1 MLQRMR
7 LVRPMLLAVA
17 ALAVVPASASAADV
31 EVSVGDN
38 FFKEKTVQIQPGD
51 SVTWRWTG
59 SAAHNVKANSGQTER
74 FGSDVMTGAGN
85 TFRHTFPDAGRFT
98 YFCEIHGPA
107 MSGAVEVGPPPF
119 PDTLLPRLTRLKA
132 SPGAAAVKLSFRLS
146 EGARVKVSLRGP
158 TRRSVTQRLGKGR
171 RSVRFR
177 RLRAGRYRATVRP
190 TDLAGNRGRAVTKR
204 FTVG

>member
-7 LVRPMLLAVA
+7 LVRPLLLAAA
-17 ALAVVPASASAADV
+17 ALAAVPATASAANA

-38 FFKEKTVQIQPGD
+38 FFNPKTVQIQPGD

-59 SAAHNVKANSGQTER
+59 SAPHNVKADSGQTES
-74 FGSDVMTGAGN
+74 FGSKVLTGTGN
-85 TFRHTFPDAGRFT
+85 TFEHTFADPGRFT
-98 YFCEIHGPA
+98 YFCEIHGPV

-132 SPGAAAVKLSFRLS
+132 SPGGAAVMLSFRLS

-158 TRRSVTQRLGKGR
+158 SRRSLTKRLGKGR
-171 RSVRFR
+171 RSVRIR
-177 RLRAGRYRATVRP
+177 RLRAGRYSATVRP
-190 TDLAGNRGRAVTKR
+190 TDVAGNRGRAVTKR
-204 FTVG
+204 FTIG